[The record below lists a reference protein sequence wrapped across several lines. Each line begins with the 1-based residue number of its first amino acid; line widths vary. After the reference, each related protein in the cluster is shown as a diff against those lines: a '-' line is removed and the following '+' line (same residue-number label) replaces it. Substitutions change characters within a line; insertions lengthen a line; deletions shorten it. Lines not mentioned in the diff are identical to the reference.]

1 MKPYTSNF
9 LTLVMSLL
17 SIQLM
22 AQQIITGNVTDQETG
37 SALPGVSIII
47 EGKSVGA
54 TTDFDGNFEIK
65 VDPDEVLIFS
75 YLGFTTQKI
84 KVMNSNIL
92 NVQMELNLD
101 KLDEVV
107 VIGYGTQLRKEVTG
121 SVGVINSETIDQLK
135 PVRIEQAIQGQ
146 MAGVAITSAS
156 GAPGSTSNIRI
167 RGISTNGNN
176 IPLIL
181 VDGNVIEDLSVINPA
196 DIKNINILKDATAGI
211 YGVRAA
217 NGVILITTKSGRK
230 RSPLSIAYDAYF
242 GVQETSN
249 NIRLLNATEYA
260 AIVNEAAAIA
270 GNAPIHPNF
279 ASYGTG
285 TNWQK
290 AVFSSAPIVNHNLRA
305 SGGTEKFTYS
315 VGTSYL
321 DQDGIVGK
329 EKSNFNRITLNSN
342 LSYDISEKLNVK
354 ATAIYTHSNQNR
366 LSENALGSVLFNAIN
381 MNPTLPIKTA
391 DGAYSLA
398 EGLGNEVINPMAQI
412 ENTDDKNQIDK
423 ISATLGFE
431 YEFAPHFFAES
442 RFQYNHSKVK
452 TDVFKP
458 VVNYG
463 SGKVFNISTNELVDN
478 DDQYEDYTWDN
489 FLKFE
494 KTYNDVH
501 QVKVLLGGSMF
512 KTTGVFESYTGT
524 GFSDESIKNGV
535 SLSDAASILDNNAQ
549 SKLRGANTFDSR
561 LLSYFG
567 RVQYDYKGKYLLSAM
582 IRRDGSTRFGPNN
595 RFGYFPTASVGWV
608 VSDESF
614 LEGLNFVDFMKIR
627 ASHGILGN
635 DRIGDYRFLA
645 TLAGQAKYAF
655 NELIVEGLAEG
666 ALANPNIKWE
676 EQEASNIGLDM
687 TLLDN
692 HLEVSVDAFSRKTKN
707 LLLSPQVSG
716 ILGAVAPG
724 SSPPT
729 VNAGTIENKGLEFLV
744 AYRGNLSNE
753 MKFRASVNLTTLNNE
768 VLFVASQNGFE
779 QGGSFG
785 VGQEP
790 PLRMEAGYPI
800 GFFYGYKTDGVF
812 QSQDEID
819 NSALTSVKTSP
830 GDLKFVDINK
840 DGIIDLK
847 DRTHLGDPHPD
858 FTYGFNLGF
867 DYKNFDFS
875 ASAFGAYGNEIIRNF
890 ERNQPLV
897 NKQVS
902 VLGRWTGPNSTNS
915 IPRVNAGTS
924 PNSIFSDYYVEDGS
938 YLRIQNM
945 QLGYTLP
952 KKTTEKQGIDHLRV
966 YGSVNNLYTFTNFSG
981 FDPTTSDGSPLAAAI
996 DLGFYPMPRTF
1007 SIGLNIKF

>member
-1 MKPYTSNF
+1 M
-9 LTLVMSLL
+9 
-17 SIQLM
+17 
-22 AQQIITGNVTDQETG
+22 
-37 SALPGVSIII
+37 
-47 EGKSVGA
+47 
-54 TTDFDGNFEIK
+54 
-65 VDPDEVLIFS
+65 
-75 YLGFTTQKI
+75 
-84 KVMNSNIL
+84 
-92 NVQMELNLD
+92 
-101 KLDEVV
+101 
-107 VIGYGTQLRKEVTG
+107 
-121 SVGVINSETIDQLK
+121 
-135 PVRIEQAIQGQ
+135 
-146 MAGVAITSAS
+146 
-156 GAPGSTSNIRI
+156 
-167 RGISTNGNN
+167 
-176 IPLIL
+176 
-181 VDGNVIEDLSVINPA
+181 
-196 DIKNINILKDATAGI
+196 
-211 YGVRAA
+211 
-217 NGVILITTKSGRK
+217 
-230 RSPLSIAYDAYF
+230 
-242 GVQETSN
+242 
-249 NIRLLNATEYA
+249 
-260 AIVNEAAAIA
+260 
-270 GNAPIHPNF
+270 
-279 ASYGTG
+279 
-285 TNWQK
+285 
-290 AVFSSAPIVNHNLRA
+290 
-305 SGGTEKFTYS
+305 
-315 VGTSYL
+315 
-321 DQDGIVGK
+321 
-329 EKSNFNRITLNSN
+329 
-342 LSYDISEKLNVK
+342 
-354 ATAIYTHSNQNR
+354 
-366 LSENALGSVLFNAIN
+366 
-381 MNPTLPIKTA
+381 
-391 DGAYSLA
+391 
-398 EGLGNEVINPMAQI
+398 
-412 ENTDDKNQIDK
+412 
-423 ISATLGFE
+423 
-431 YEFAPHFFAES
+431 
-442 RFQYNHSKVK
+442 
-452 TDVFKP
+452 
-458 VVNYG
+458 
-463 SGKVFNISTNELVDN
+463 DN